1 MKFHKLFAKTILSA
15 VIALALGMISSS
27 TAAAQEVIFSAGS
40 FSAADGSYP
49 EGWTVWSNREETLPQ
64 FSVSERSFPGS
75 GDGSLQ
81 IYGKSTPRIHGCWVK
96 RIEGIEAGA
105 WYKIEA
111 RYTTRSV
118 DYPRQKVFAR
128 LVWKREDDGRA
139 GRPEYVPD
147 VESAGEW
154 KMVSSTYQAPEKA
167 VAVNLELYLSHSDQ
181 GTVWWDDIKLTKVE
195 QPAPRKARVA
205 VINLYPHGNKTSME
219 SIEDWL
225 EMVDKAGQMGADIVC
240 LGEGIN
246 LAGVV
251 GAEYPDV
258 AEPVPGPSTEA
269 LGRMAARHSMYIVG
283 ALGELESGT
292 IYNTGV
298 LIGRDGELVG
308 KYRKVQIPREE
319 FEGGVM
325 PGSSFPVF
333 DTDFG
338 KVGIMICWD
347 SQYPLPAR
355 ALAARGAELIMVP
368 IWGGNPTLMKARAIE
383 NQVYIATCAYSDLP
397 TAVYGPDGT
406 ILAEATERG
415 TVAIAEIDFSKPF
428 YFPWLGNMKDRLVR
442 ERRAD
447 IKVLELEN

>member
-1 MKFHKLFAKTILSA
+1 MKSLYYIIPTVVLTLCLTGVSMLS
-15 VIALALGMISSS
+15 
-27 TAAAQEVIFSAGS
+27 AQEVVFSAGS
-40 FSAADGSYP
+40 FSAENGSYP
-49 EGWTVWSNREETLPQ
+49 DGWTVWSNREATLPK
-64 FSVSERSFPGS
+64 FSVSERSYSGS
-75 GDGSLQ
+75 GGGSLQ
-81 IYGKSTPRIHGCWVK
+81 IYGNSLPRIHGCWI
-96 RIEGIEAGA
+96 RHIEGIEPGA

-128 LVWKREDDGRA
+128 LVWQSMDDRHS

-147 VESAGEW
+147 VKSDGEW
-154 KMVSSTYQAPEKA
+154 KMISSTYQAPDNA
-167 VAVNLELYLSHSDQ
+167 GAVNLELYLSHSDQ

-195 QPAPRKARVA
+195 QPAPRKAKVA

-225 EMVDKAGQMGADIVC
+225 EMVDKAGKMGADIVC

-251 GAEYPDV
+251 GANYPDV
-258 AEPVPGPSTEA
+258 AEPIPGPSTEA
-269 LGRMAARHSMYIVG
+269 LGKIAAKHSMYIVG

-298 LIGRDGELVG
+298 LIGRDGELIG
-308 KYRKVQIPREE
+308 KYRKIQIPREE
-319 FEGGVM
+319 LEDGVM

-368 IWGGNPTLMKARAIE
+368 IWGGNPVLMKARAIE
-383 NQVYIATCAYSDLP
+383 NQVYLATCAYSDLP
-397 TAVYGPDGT
+397 TAVYAPDGT

-415 TVAIAEIDFSKPF
+415 TVAVAEIDFSKQF

-447 IKVLELEN
+447 IKVEELEN